1 VGSTKRER
9 GQATRAKILR
19 ATAELIA
26 EQGWFGFSTREIAA
40 RAGVTQGIVSYHW
53 RSKDD
58 LVRDAALTASAE
70 TLAPVYDVLDQAPSV
85 RVALGRLLELE
96 TVFRDQPQL
105 TLLLFETMLQAG
117 RDPQLRLALAAM
129 LRDFRTLLAGAI
141 ADEGAVEPEATAAA
155 LTAAL
160 DGLFLHAVVDNQLDV
175 HAAGTALLSLLDQPP
190 PSRATSAARAAVST
204 VQSTTYCCPLFLS

>member
-1 VGSTKRER
+1 MGSSKRER

-26 EQGWFGFSTREIAA
+26 EQGWSGFSTRQIAA
-40 RAGVTQGIVSYHW
+40 RAGVTQGIVGYHW

-70 TLAPVYDVLDQAPSV
+70 TLAPVFDVLDRAPSV
-85 RVALGRLLELE
+85 RVALGQLLEVEAAL
-96 TVFRDQPQL
+96 RDQPQL

-117 RDPQLRLALAAM
+117 RDPHLRLALAGL
-129 LRDFRTLLAGAI
+129 LRDFRSRLADAL
-141 ADEGAVEPEATAAA
+141 AVEGAGEPAATAAA

-160 DGLFLHAVVDNQLDV
+160 DGLFLHAVVDDQFDV
-175 HAAGTALLSLLDQPP
+175 HAAGTALLRLLDQPGG
-190 PSRATSAARAAVST
+190 RATR
-204 VQSTTYCCPLFLS
+204 PRRR